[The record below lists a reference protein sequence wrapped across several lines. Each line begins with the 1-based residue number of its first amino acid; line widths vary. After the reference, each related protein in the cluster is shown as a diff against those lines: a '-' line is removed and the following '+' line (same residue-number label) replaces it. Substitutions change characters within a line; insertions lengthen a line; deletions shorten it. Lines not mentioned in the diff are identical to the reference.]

1 MRHARTATAI
11 LAFGLAALLG
21 PVPGAQA
28 TDHQA
33 SGLQD
38 QAAGATTAQAPAFDV
53 ESIAANTV
61 GGTLVVNLTVTIKSA
76 IPLTT
81 PILCS
86 VNAYLVEADLTGAN
100 TIGELATVAAT
111 RAGTK
116 ATCRVSIPYSWTVLS
131 SATARVSLNATVLAS
146 KTGAPQTGLLTRSS
160 SFTLGSI
167 AVPANGATT
176 TIAANATL

>member
-1 MRHARTATAI
+1 MRHARTATAS
-11 LAFGLAALLG
+11 LALGLAALLG

-28 TDHQA
+28 ADHQA
-33 SGLQD
+33 PGLPD
-38 QAAGATTAQAPAFDV
+38 PAAGATAAQVQAFDV
-53 ESIAANTV
+53 ESVAASTV

-86 VNAYLVEADLTGAN
+86 VNAYLAEASVTGTN
-100 TIGELATVAAT
+100 TIAEAATVAAT
-111 RAGTK
+111 RAGAK
-116 ATCRVSIPYSWTVLS
+116 ATCRVSLPYSWTVLS
-131 SATARVSLNATVLAS
+131 SATARVSLNALVSAT
-146 KTGAPQTGLLTRSS
+146 KTGAPQTGLLNRSS

-176 TIAANATL
+176 TISANATL